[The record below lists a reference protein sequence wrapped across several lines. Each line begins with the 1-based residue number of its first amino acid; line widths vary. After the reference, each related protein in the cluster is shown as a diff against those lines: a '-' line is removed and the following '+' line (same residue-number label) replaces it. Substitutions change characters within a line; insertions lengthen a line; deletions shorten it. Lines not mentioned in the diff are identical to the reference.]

1 MKKNILILAIS
12 TAFTIPA
19 AMADVAIGPVALYGT
34 LSSAVEVISV
44 DNVNTTIAK
53 TAESQTRL
61 ADQTSKL
68 GFKAKYDLGS
78 DLFALAQIESRLYL
92 GNNGDSTDNKAEI
105 GSRNTFIGVG
115 SERLGVVRLGR
126 YDNAYKLSLKGI
138 SPTLYGNMNDASS
151 DYGSKQI
158 LNRLGARQGDMVAYE
173 SPSWSG
179 ISANASYNMGK
190 DALTNAT
197 DLTPQVAFGLGY
209 KDKAFNIGFG
219 YTSIS
224 HASWNLANSSG
235 AKAVNNSGEQKLTAI
250 QFGGEYK
257 MGDFTLGAVAERTAS
272 NQSGNALAAFDQYQN
287 SYALSGGYKNG
298 PWGMQV
304 RYAKANDVQ
313 GSTVTD
319 TGAQQFALATS
330 YQIHKFVT
338 AIGSLTRVS
347 NDRNANFTSAS
358 GFALDKGN
366 SMNQLAL
373 GLAVSF

>member
-1 MKKNILILAIS
+1 MKKNILVLAIS
-12 TAFTIPA
+12 SAFAIPA

-44 DNVNTTIAK
+44 DNVNTSIAK

-115 SERLGVVRLGR
+115 SESLGVVRLGR

-138 SPTLYGNMNDASS
+138 SPNLYGNMNDASS
-151 DYGSKQI
+151 DLGSKQI
-158 LNRLGARQGDMVAYE
+158 LNRLGSRQGDMVAYE

-179 ISANASYNMGK
+179 ISAIASYNMGK
-190 DALTNAT
+190 DAMTNAT

-209 KDKAFNIGFG
+209 KDKAFNIGVG

-224 HASWNLANSSG
+224 HASWNLASSSG
-235 AKAVNNSGEQKLTAI
+235 AKTVNNSGEQKLTAL
-250 QFGGEYK
+250 QFGGEFK

-272 NQSGNALAAFDQYQN
+272 NQSGTALAAFDQYQN
-287 SYALSGGYKNG
+287 SYALAGGYKNG

-313 GSTVTD
+313 GSAVTE
-319 TGAQQFALATS
+319 TGAQQFALATT
-330 YQIHKFVT
+330 YQIHKYVT
-338 AIGSLTRVS
+338 AIGSFTRVS